1 MIRKRVIVAMSG
13 GVDSSVAAALLKQ
26 ENYEVIGLTL
36 QMLDDSPGFS
46 NSTDQIESAGEAAR
60 SLGISHQVLDIR
72 EIFREKIIKHF
83 VDEYRRGRTPNPCVI
98 CNRQVKF
105 AALCRQARDWGADYL
120 ATGHYAR
127 VEYSA
132 SENRYLLRKGV
143 DSRKDQSY
151 MLFNLTQ
158 EQLSQCLFPLGNLNK
173 LQVFSMAR
181 QFNFHTA
188 GQKESQEICFVPGN
202 DYREFLSRRGLASL
216 PGPIIDRDGRRLGT
230 HQGITGYTVGQRRG
244 LGLSSPE
251 PLYVLE
257 IRPEDNILVVGKKEE
272 LFQAAV
278 EVEFFNYVSAGS
290 LKAGQDAKI
299 KIRYRSPEVPA
310 RLEQVDGS
318 GFVKAVF
325 ENPQPAVTPG
335 QAAVF
340 YEEDLVLGGG
350 IIRASPH

>member
-1 MIRKRVIVAMSG
+1 MSG

-36 QMLDDSPGFS
+36 QMLEAPPGSS
-46 NSTDQIESAGEAAR
+46 NNADPIESAVEAAR

-72 EIFREKIIKHF
+72 ETFREKIINYF

-105 AALCRQARDWGADYL
+105 AALYRQARDWDANYL

-127 VEYSA
+127 VEYSS
-132 SENRYLLRKGV
+132 SENRYLLRKGI

-158 EQLSQCLFPLGNLNK
+158 EQLSHCLFPLGNLGK
-173 LQVFSMAR
+173 LQVRNIAR
-181 QFNFHTA
+181 QLNLPTA
-188 GQKESQEICFVPGN
+188 GQAESQEICFVPGN
-202 DYREFLSRRGLASL
+202 DYREFLSRRGLVPL
-216 PGPIIDRDGRRLGT
+216 PGPIIDRCGRKLGT
-230 HQGITGYTVGQRRG
+230 HQGITGYTIGQRRG
-244 LGLSSPE
+244 LGLTSSE

-257 IRPEDNILVVGKKEE
+257 IRAKDNTLVVGRKKD
-272 LFQAAV
+272 LFQAVV
-278 EVEFFNYVSAGS
+278 EVESFNYVSASS
-290 LKAGQDAKI
+290 LIAGQDAKI

-310 RLEQVDGS
+310 RLEQVEGS
-318 GFVKAVF
+318 GFVRAVF
-325 ENPQPAVTPG
+325 ANPQPAVTPG

-340 YEEDLVLGGG
+340 YKGDLVLGGG
-350 IIRASPH
+350 IIRAPQH